1 MISLGTWL
9 NITGLLQGNSPN
21 FSRNRSGV
29 GNKKAVLS
37 QRWPRN
43 APHIS
48 LLWKFSGF
56 PEYAT
61 ATFPKIFHGLLFW
74 LTLWMCLQNLKSV
87 ALPAPEI
94 IGGTQKFGQSLAMPT
109 PSIPPP
115 KKKNP
120 IYLPYRLFICVK
132 IVHSFSRYFRLQFW
146 VGVANSQSC
155 GRGCRRG
162 SEVVPFERALVSSCM
177 PSIITFPSILRVSE
191 ILPLLF
197 SRTPLFLTLPLISP
211 KFPHVSLGA
220 GGSPFRYKERRCWVN
235 CLCN

>member
-1 MISLGTWL
+1 MTAQCAPYIAALKIFGIPWVCHSYFS
-9 NITGLLQGNSPN
+9 QN
-21 FSRNRSGV
+21 FSWAFVLTDPVNVPTKFEVRSFTRSRDNRG
-29 GNKKAVLS
+29 
-37 QRWPRN
+37 
-43 APHIS
+43 
-48 LLWKFSGF
+48 
-56 PEYAT
+56 Y
-61 ATFPKIFHGLLFW
+61 PKIWAVPGHAH
-74 LTLWMCLQNLKSV
+74 TLY
-87 ALPAPEI
+87 
-94 IGGTQKFGQSLAMPT
+94 
-109 PSIPPP
+109 PPP
-115 KKKNP
+115 PKKNP

-220 GGSPFRYKERRCWVN
+220 GGSPFRYKERRCWTN
-235 CLCN
+235 CLYN